1 MSIPPSDQVQLVAYL
16 VAKPGQE
23 QALADAITA
32 IVPAVLKEPGCLAYS
47 AHVNRER
54 PGTIV
59 MYEVWQDQ
67 AALDTHAKAAAFT
80 GLAAQFDTLLGEP
93 LQIELLR
100 RIA

>member
-1 MSIPPSDQVQLVAYL
+1 MTIPPSEQVQLVAYL

-32 IVPAVLKEPGCLAYS
+32 IVPDVLKEPGCIAYS
-47 AHVNRER
+47 AHVSREK

-59 MYEVWQDQ
+59 MYEIWQDQ
-67 AALDTHAKAAAFT
+67 AALDTHAKAPAFT
-80 GLAAQFDTLLGEP
+80 DLAAQFDTLLGEP
-93 LQIELLR
+93 LRIDLLR

>member
-1 MSIPPSDQVQLVAYL
+1 MTVPPSDQVQLVAYL

-32 IVPAVLKEPGCLAYS
+32 IVPTVLKEPGCLAYS
-47 AHVNRER
+47 AHVSRER

-67 AALDTHAKAAAFT
+67 AALDAHAAGAAFT
-80 GLAAQFDTLLGEP
+80 GLAARFDTLLGEP
-93 LQIELLR
+93 LRIDLLR
-100 RIA
+100 RIG

>member
-1 MSIPPSDQVQLVAYL
+1 MTVPPSEQVQLVAHL

-23 QALADAITA
+23 QALADALTA
-32 IVPAVLKEPGCLAYS
+32 IVPAVLREPGCLGYA
-47 AHVNRER
+47 AHVDRER

-67 AALDTHAKAAAFT
+67 AALDAHAAGANFT
-80 GLAAQFDTLLGEP
+80 GLAARFDTLLGEP
-93 LQIELLR
+93 LRIQLLR

>member
-1 MSIPPSDQVQLVAYL
+1 MTVPPADQVQLVAYL

-32 IVPAVLKEPGCLAYS
+32 IVPAVLQEPGCLAYN
-47 AHVNRER
+47 AHVSREA

-59 MYEVWQDQ
+59 MYEVWQDK
-67 AALDTHAKAAAFT
+67 AALDAHAAAANFK
-80 GLAAQFDTLLGEP
+80 GLAAQFDTLLNEP
-93 LQIELLR
+93 LRIDTLR